1 MTFARLWVLHFLWL
15 VPLFIF
21 GLIFSVKHRRRTL
34 NRFADSKLLPR
45 LTEPDKKGALFLKGL
60 LFACALTSMLIAL
73 AGPRWGS
80 HYQEVARKGVDIILA
95 VDVSRSML
103 TGDVKPTRLERAKRE
118 LIDFMRVVRG
128 DRLGLVVF
136 AGAAFV
142 QCPLT
147 LDYGALEMFV
157 NSIEPALI
165 PIQGTDLGAAIEAG
179 ISAFDPETET
189 DKVMILITDGE
200 DNEETGVD
208 AARKADEEG
217 VKIFVFGVGDP
228 SGGPVPADDAKGGF
242 KKDRTGNLIMSRLN
256 EEGLKQIAALT
267 DGVYIR
273 SVAGDLDLDI
283 LYFDGI
289 KAKTDDAT
297 LKSGKIRVDEERFP
311 FFVLTAILF
320 LLLEGIIETTEK
332 PAGVGQLKPKKEPGL
347 KIASHQSSHR
357 REGISQSKKGLSQTM
372 PTILFVGLTLS
383 SLFLAV
389 GSRATENPDE
399 LYKQGRYAEAEKAYA
414 KKDMDHPQTTRFRYN
429 RGCAAYQNSDYKG
442 AAAAFKSVIRR
453 SNDPQIIFRSLYNL
467 GDTAFKQGDFNAAA
481 DYFKKA
487 LVYNPDSQDARY
499 NIELTLR
506 ELKKQKDKENKDQ
519 KNKAGEKN
527 KKDKP
532 KNNQNNG
539 QDKNKDTTKPDNQ
552 NKGPS
557 KQQNK
562 NDQNKKDEPGRDKKN
577 RDTSAP
583 KEQEQTD
590 MSGELSGP
598 EKTSSE
604 KPEQKKNKASE
615 PFQAALDKQKAE
627 ALLNNIQDNPA
638 RFMKFNIPRD
648 KRQTRSGKDW

>member
-21 GLIFSVKHRRRTL
+21 GLTFSVKHRKRTL
-34 NRFADSKLLPR
+34 NRFADSRLLPR
-45 LTEPDKKGALFLKGL
+45 LTGPDKKGALFLKGL
-60 LFACALTSMLIAL
+60 LFTCALTSMLIAL

-80 HYQEVARKGVDIILA
+80 NYQEVTRKGVDIILA

-103 TGDVKPTRLERAKRE
+103 TEDVKPTRLERAKRE

-157 NSIEPALI
+157 NSIEPGLI
-165 PIQGTDLGAAIEAG
+165 PVQGTDLGAAIEAG
-179 ISAFDPETET
+179 ISAFETETET

-200 DNEETGVD
+200 DNEGTGVD
-208 AARKADEEG
+208 ATREAAEKN
-217 VKIFVFGVGDP
+217 VKIFVFGVGDL
-228 SGGPVPADDAKGGF
+228 SGGPIPADDAKGGF
-242 KKDRTGNLIMSRLN
+242 KKDKAGNLIMSRLN

-267 DGVYIR
+267 DGVYVR
-273 SVAGDLDLDI
+273 SVAGDLDLDL

-289 KAKTDDAT
+289 KTKTDDAI
-297 LKSGKIRVDEERFP
+297 LKSGKIRVHEERFS

-320 LLLEGIIETTEK
+320 LLLEGIIETTGK
-332 PAGVGQLKPKKEPGL
+332 PSGVGQLKLKKEPGL
-347 KIASHQSSHR
+347 KGASHKSSYR
-357 REGISQSKKGLSQTM
+357 REVNSQRKKGLSQTM

-399 LYKQGRYAEAEKAYA
+399 LYKQGSYAEAEKAYA
-414 KKDMDHPQTTRFRYN
+414 KKDMDNPQTIHFRYN

-442 AAAAFKSVIRR
+442 ATAAFKSVIRR

-467 GDTAFKQGDFNAAA
+467 GDTAFKQGDFDSAA

-487 LVYNPDSQDARY
+487 LEYNPNDKDACC
-499 NIELTLR
+499 NLELTLR
-506 ELKKQKDKENKDQ
+506 ELKKQKEKENKDQ
-519 KNKAGEKN
+519 K
-527 KKDKP
+527 DKP
-532 KNNQNNG
+532 QNNQNND
-539 QDKNKDTTKPDNQ
+539 QDKKQDTTKPDNQ
-552 NKGPS
+552 DKGPS

-562 NDQNKKDEPGRDKKN
+562 NDQNKKDEPDRDKKN
-577 RDTSAP
+577 RATSAP

-590 MSGELSGP
+590 LSGKLSGP
-598 EKTSSE
+598 KKSTADQLN
-604 KPEQKKNKASE
+604 QKKNNAPK
-615 PFQAALDKQKAE
+615 PFQTALDKQKAE
-627 ALLNNIQDNPA
+627 ALLDNIQDNPA